1 MASEAL
7 HAAHSAAV
15 AGEGPGDARLGGGG
29 VEDPVVGWCRVQP
42 GFHSKLGFR
51 KVALGLPT
59 DHPRATVPELTPGTV
74 PLH

>member
-1 MASEAL
+1 MQL
-7 HAAHSAAV
+7 IPQQLLV
-15 AGEGPGDARLGGGG
+15 RVQGMPGWGW

>member
-7 HAAHSAAV
+7 HAAHSTAV
-15 AGEGPGDARLGGGG
+15 AGEGSGDAKLG
-29 VEDPVVGWCRVQP
+29 VGRRPPWWAGCRELP
-42 GFHSKLGFR
+42 GFPSKLGFHE
-51 KVALGLPT
+51 VALGLPP

>member
-1 MASEAL
+1 MQL
-7 HAAHSAAV
+7 IPQQLLV
-15 AGEGPGDARLGGGG
+15 RVQGMPGLGGG